1 MSSSC
6 LISVAYSFYY
16 QLLLWIWAGIPK
28 TQSFY
33 VLPFLTLCVSVSF
46 GTNVPWITGFDF
58 KSHNSGNSGERKEEE
73 ERSEST
79 SSSPNKCAGK
89 SMKGWLGNIMFQ
101 DLNGEN
107 SKEIGRITSKKI
119 VGRKRIFFCLIVKH
133 IFLE

>member
-1 MSSSC
+1 M
-6 LISVAYSFYY
+6 
-16 QLLLWIWAGIPK
+16 
-28 TQSFY
+28 
-33 VLPFLTLCVSVSF
+33 
-46 GTNVPWITGFDF
+46 
-58 KSHNSGNSGERKEEE
+58 E